1 MQLLIGNKFELIHKK
16 GITYEIEKNFSLEN
30 NLILFLKF
38 G

>member
-1 MQLLIGNKFELIHKK
+1 MQLLIGNNFELIYKK
-16 GITYEIEKNFSLEN
+16 EITYEIEKNFSLEN